1 MKTMLRSPLLPLLTL
16 CLLGALPACK
26 RSEPPAGGGTAPT
39 AGASGSTAQGGTKA
53 VTVKGSDTMVI
64 LVQRWAEEY
73 MKKNPG
79 MPVQVTGGGSGTGL
93 AALING
99 ATDIATAS
107 RPIKEAEAQQIQARF
122 KVAPKEIAVAKDG
135 VTFYVNE
142 ANPLTSLTEEQ
153 LKGIYLGDITNWK
166 DVGGPDAPIVVYSRE
181 NSSGTYVFV
190 KEHLLQNGDYTE
202 KALTLP
208 GTAAVVNAV
217 AKEKNGIG
225 YGGAAYAK
233 GIKEMKVRVGSDEIA
248 PTQENI
254 LSGKY
259 PLSRNL
265 FFYVRG
271 EPGGAIEQF
280 IDFALS
286 PEGQQIVSQ
295 VGYFPVK

>member
-1 MKTMLRSPLLPLLTL
+1 MKKMIRSPLLSLATL
-16 CLLGALPACK
+16 CVIAAIPACK
-26 RSEPPAGGGTAPT
+26 RSEQPSGK
-39 AGASGSTAQGGTKA
+39 AGAKA

-79 MPVQVTGGGSGTGL
+79 APVQVTGGGSGTGL
-93 AALING
+93 AALVNG
-99 ATDIATAS
+99 TTDIATAS
-107 RPIKEAEAQQIQARF
+107 RPIKEAESQQIQARF
-122 KVAPKEIAVAKDG
+122 KVASKEIAVAKDG

-142 ANPLTSLTEEQ
+142 ANPVTSLTTDQ
-153 LKGIYLGDITNWK
+153 LKGIYLGDITNWR
-166 DVGGPDAPIVVYSRE
+166 DVGGADAPIVVYSRE
-181 NSSGTYVFV
+181 NSSGTYTFV
-190 KEHLLQNGDYTE
+190 KEHLLQNDDYTE

-233 GIKEMKVRVGSDEIA
+233 GLRELKIKVGAEEIA

-254 LSGKY
+254 QSGKY

-271 EPGGAIEQF
+271 EPSSAVQQF

-286 PEGQQIVSQ
+286 PEGQQIVTQ